1 MTHFLVSSAR
11 VKDLSEQADHSLRN
25 LRRLPCPLDQYV
37 YLVDLLDRN
46 ERLFY
51 KLLADNVMELMPI
64 VYTPTVG
71 LACQKYG
78 FVFER
83 PKGLSFKNPPNYI
96 FTEILSN
103 GIPLCSFTV
112 NTPKKANLRLGSPR
126 SLKGSDLLQTTWDFR
141 PFQGDYQEVP

>member
-51 KLLADNVMELMPI
+51 KLLSENVMELMPI

-83 PKGLSFKNPPNYI
+83 PKGLHK
-96 FTEILSN
+96 LS
-103 GIPLCSFTV
+103 
-112 NTPKKANLRLGSPR
+112 
-126 SLKGSDLLQTTWDFR
+126 
-141 PFQGDYQEVP
+141 